1 MKKVLSVLTSLFV
14 ICAMVFSMTGSV
26 VHAESVV
33 DSGYCGKD
41 DTYDTATNIKWE
53 ILNNDDGNYTS
64 MMEDISDLEKE
75 ADQLA
80 GSPGSI
86 NTDEK
91 FQEYHGYADRLLTE
105 ILEKYIPTLL
115 RDEDFFSS
123 IF

>member
-53 ILNNDDGNYTS
+53 ILNNDDGNYTLRLTGS
-64 MMEDISDLEKE
+64 GEMSD
-75 ADQLA
+75 
-80 GSPGSI
+80 SYNVPGSTLPI
-86 NTDEK
+86 SIP
-91 FQEYHGYADRLLTE
+91 GAWGLYAICTMD
-105 ILEKYIPTLL
+105 
-115 RDEDFFSS
+115 
-123 IF
+123 